1 MVGTA
6 PHLLSRREAFLD
18 VRRKEIAVTKRMFK
32 VLSMI
37 PIRGGG
43 TKWTRIGT
51 GFTNKDDSVNIYLDF
66 IPKNFE
72 LQLREYD
79 EDDVRKRDTPFVSGR
94 AAPPVENP
102 PELTSSPPF

>member
-1 MVGTA
+1 
-6 PHLLSRREAFLD
+6 
-18 VRRKEIAVTKRMFK
+18 VTKRMFK

-79 EDDVRKRDTPFVSGR
+79 EDDVRKRDSPALGLGR
-94 AAPPVENP
+94 SPTQASP
-102 PELTSSPPF
+102 PELSSSPPF

>member
-6 PHLLSRREAFLD
+6 SHLLSRREAFLD